1 MITHKRHTTTAQK
14 LANYKHLVLSKTRK
28 QIKRISRISKHC
40 TLCGCRVKHNKFV
53 LPCVSQI
60 ITKNKTVP
68 VNQNLTCANYD
79 IYVASC
85 VICHEHYVGQ
95 TSNKLSVRWSS
106 RRSNWNKQNCKTDN
120 DHMVLSRH
128 YSKVEKLRHVEF
140 IIKQKQMIFKNL
152 KVSFVPKRLV
162 MVPRSRQFC
171 RLNLASRHRTQVHKN
186 HSLCRQAALDFVL

>member
-1 MITHKRHTTTAQK
+1 M
-14 LANYKHLVLSKTRK
+14 
-28 QIKRISRISKHC
+28 
-40 TLCGCRVKHNKFV
+40 

-68 VNQNLTCANYD
+68 VNQNLLCANYD

-85 VICHEHYVGQ
+85 VICHEHYVEQ

-162 MVPRSRQFC
+162 MVPLSRQFC
-171 RLNLASRHRTQVHKN
+171 RLILLHAIAHKYIKTTVFAD
-186 HSLCRQAALDFVL
+186 HLLSILCCRKSAYIRVRF